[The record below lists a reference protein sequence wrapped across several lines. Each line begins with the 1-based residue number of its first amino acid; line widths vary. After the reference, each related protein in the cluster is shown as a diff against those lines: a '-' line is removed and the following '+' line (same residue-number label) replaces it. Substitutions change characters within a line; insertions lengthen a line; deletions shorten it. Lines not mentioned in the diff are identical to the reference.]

1 MVNCSGPDHDFGSNL
16 AKMRSE
22 LGRIADRVGA
32 RSAVHRGRDRL
43 VELLTGDLVDL
54 LNGNPRSAD
63 QRQNRKDDHH
73 LRLLL
78 GFSMRPT
85 SNFLDVGANQGKF
98 LRGLHRL
105 APDGHHIAY
114 EPIPKL
120 FAKLT
125 ERFPEVEIRQAALSD
140 KEGEVP
146 FVHVLRPGFQGYSN
160 LVEGGLEE
168 GWENNLA
175 PYPDQLPTETIL
187 VTTERLDNHLPDGWL
202 PDFVK
207 IDVEGAEQLVLRGA
221 MDTLRR
227 AKPVVAFEH
236 AWHDEASEEIY
247 ELICDDVGFR
257 MFDMDGHGPLSRAQF
272 IEESTRRFNWVAHE

>member
-1 MVNCSGPDHDFGSNL
+1 
-16 AKMRSE
+16 MRSE

-32 RSAVHRGRDRL
+32 RSTIRSGRDRL

-54 LNGNPRSAD
+54 LNGNPRSANL
-63 QRQNRKDDHH
+63 RQNRNDDRH

-78 GFSMRPT
+78 RFGMHPA

-98 LRGLHRL
+98 LRGLQQL
-105 APDGHHIAY
+105 APGGHHIAY

-120 FAKLT
+120 CAKLA
-125 ERFPEVEIRQAALSD
+125 ERFPEVEIRQAVLSD
-140 KEGEVP
+140 QEGQVP
-146 FVHVLRPGFQGYSN
+146 FVHVLRAGFQGYSN

-168 GWENNLA
+168 GWENNLS
-175 PYPDQLPTETIL
+175 PYPDQLPTETII

-207 IDVEGAEQLVLRGA
+207 IDVEGSERLVFRGA

-236 AWHDEASEEIY
+236 AWHREASEEIY
-247 ELICDDVGFR
+247 GLICDDVGLR
-257 MFDMDGHGPLSRAQF
+257 MFDMDGLGPLGRAQF
-272 IEESTRRFNWVAHE
+272 IEESTSRFNWVAHE